1 MHEGVGHPS
10 KSPSHP
16 RMRQGP
22 FCRRQTA
29 VPHVAAKLSQHGLG
43 HGGSSFPN
51 VLLALFIFLEATPDF
66 AEHAMTSNQSRRSFG
81 GKPLKTKT
89 HSRSSS
95 STTSLQIETPSDTS
109 PSSSPSLDM
118 PPRMNGTQSVNA
130 LTEDMENVEVNGNA
144 NGNGSTRRRA
154 PLNRKQSTPM
164 MPAFMVSAPG
174 KVIVFGEHAVVY
186 GKVHQNFSVLL
197 IFQADRL
204 LRLRLRLQYLCDLTF

>member
-1 MHEGVGHPS
+1 
-10 KSPSHP
+10 
-16 RMRQGP
+16 
-22 FCRRQTA
+22 
-29 VPHVAAKLSQHGLG
+29 
-43 HGGSSFPN
+43 
-51 VLLALFIFLEATPDF
+51 
-66 AEHAMTSNQSRRSFG
+66 MTSNQSRRSFG

-118 PPRMNGTQSVNA
+118 PPRMNVTQSVNA
-130 LTEDMENVEVNGNA
+130 LTEDMEKIEVNG

-186 GKVHQNFSVLL
+186 GKVYLNFSVLL

-204 LRLRLRLQYLCDLTF
+204 FRLRLQLQCLCDPTF

>member
-1 MHEGVGHPS
+1 
-10 KSPSHP
+10 
-16 RMRQGP
+16 
-22 FCRRQTA
+22 
-29 VPHVAAKLSQHGLG
+29 
-43 HGGSSFPN
+43 
-51 VLLALFIFLEATPDF
+51 
-66 AEHAMTSNQSRRSFG
+66 MTSNQTRRSFG

-130 LTEDMENVEVNGNA
+130 LAEDMEKIEVNGN
-144 NGNGSTRRRA
+144 GSRRSRRGM
-154 PLNRKQSTPM
+154 PLDRKQSTPM

-186 GKVHQNFSVLL
+186 GKVHQKFHVLS

-204 LRLRLRLQYLCDLTF
+204 LRLPLQQQCLCDPTS

>member
-1 MHEGVGHPS
+1 MKGWDIPANPQATPECG
-10 KSPSHP
+10 KA
-16 RMRQGP
+16 P
-22 FCRRQTA
+22 FCRRQNCSTPCRCQIISTRVGA
-29 VPHVAAKLSQHGLG
+29 W
-43 HGGSSFPN
+43 GSSFPN

-130 LTEDMENVEVNGNA
+130 LTEDMENVEVNGNG